1 MISPSSGR
9 GSTIGQFGPR
19 NNLANYVVFGLL
31 GLFLAICL
39 NFARQIPIWGDEA
52 FSLNLAET
60 SWSHIFTTVDTHPPT
75 YTWLLK
81 GLISLT
87 GTAVDR
93 ELLIRFW
100 HSIPMALGLL
110 AGYKTIAHV
119 TNSQR
124 QAIAVL
130 LASLL
135 LPNFVFYATNIRM
148 YSLLFLTSM
157 VFIHSVTLVLASDQ
171 LPTRQQW
178 LYCLVSGTALV
189 LTDYPGLIF
198 YLVGAGFLL
207 HHLIRHQRGQWG
219 GWLLLPWL
227 ILGSLYF
234 HQIAPALEQ
243 IMRWRTPR
251 ALMSQ
256 QPELGLKWVAKWLYQ
271 SLRPAIDLVNPA
283 AMPLWVSVAL
293 PGIVIMGLLLGTIA
307 FLWRRAD
314 RQNPLHWL
322 MVACALPWVLTI
334 PVGYSLTRSFLPSQ
348 FFMVAIL
355 IIGFA
360 HCQSAIKHLGWAL
373 FAFLV
378 VVNMQQVITPT
389 LRCYSLIPYRQVGL
403 DALQFSQH
411 HQNARIVLS
420 DNSLNSLAIERYIN
434 QARSANGPI
443 VQRLAP
449 NFTPEQVPPQP
460 FVFVSHMHEQG
471 QFVDVTR
478 LATELKRPAQPLQN
492 YLPLDQLPFNSLW
505 RNELVGRTSQKYAI
519 STYWVP

>member
-1 MISPSSGR
+1 MTPQSPR
-9 GSTIGQFGPR
+9 RWDAIGQFCQR
-19 NNLANYVVFGLL
+19 EDAANFVVLGLL

-60 SWSHIFTTVDTHPPT
+60 SWLTIFTTVDTHPPT

-81 GLISLT
+81 GLINLT
-87 GTAVDR
+87 GTTVDR
-93 ELLIRFW
+93 EWLMRFW

-110 AGYKTIAHV
+110 AGYKTIARI
-119 TNSQR
+119 TSQA

-135 LPNFVFYATNIRM
+135 LPNIVFYATNIRM

-157 VFIHSVTLVLASDQ
+157 VFIHSVAIVLASDR
-171 LPTRQQW
+171 LPTRPQW

-198 YLVGAGFLL
+198 YLIGAGFWL

-227 ILGSLYF
+227 ILGSLYS

-243 IMRWRTPR
+243 ILRWRTPR

-283 AMPLWVSVAL
+283 AMPIWVSVAL
-293 PGIVIMGLLLGTIA
+293 PGVLILGLLLGTIA

-314 RQNPLHWL
+314 RQNPLNWL

-360 HCQSAIKHLGWAL
+360 HCKPPIKHLGWAL

-378 VVNMQQVITPT
+378 VVNLQQVITPT

-403 DALQFSQH
+403 DALQFSQQ

-434 QARSANGPI
+434 QARPDNGAI
-443 VQRLAP
+443 VRRLPP
-449 NFTPEQVPPQP
+449 NFTPEQVPAEP

-478 LATELKRPAQPLQN
+478 LVTEFKRPAQPLQH

-505 RNELVGRTSQKYAI
+505 RHELVGRTSQKYAI